1 MTMGIIPI
9 LILAFIAGTFFG
21 SFFYTL
27 ALRYSDGQMRENPKK
42 ALFSR
47 SQCPSCRKKI
57 NPILLVPIL
66 GYILQKGKCRNCG
79 IRIPFIYPAM
89 EILYALMA
97 VLFSWRLGVSLY
109 SINLFI
115 LAGIAVCITII
126 DIKSLTIPDSLVI
139 TFVIL
144 SMYPILI
151 NYNIMDNV
159 LGLLSLFAFF
169 IVILL
174 IFPGAFGG
182 GDLKLG
188 SAIGLLLGFE
198 MSIVVLE
205 VSLLS
210 GAVIGIIYAF
220 KTGKNLKTKI
230 PFAPFLTLGLI
241 ISILYGRD
249 ILLVYYRILF

>member
-1 MTMGIIPI
+1 MPMDIIPI
-9 LILAFIAGTFFG
+9 LMLSFLTGTLCG

-27 ALRYSDGQMRENPKK
+27 ALRYADGQMRQNPIK

-47 SQCPSCRKKI
+47 SQCPSCHTNI

-66 GYILQKGKCRNCG
+66 GYILQKGKCRSCG

-89 EILYALMA
+89 EILYGLMA
-97 VLFSWRLGVSLY
+97 ALFTWKLGASVYAMNLY
-109 SINLFI
+109 LLS
-115 LAGIAVCITII
+115 GIALCITII

-144 SMYPILI
+144 SAYPILI
-151 NYNIMDNV
+151 NYNIIDNIF
-159 LGLLSLFAFF
+159 GLLALFAFF

-188 SAIGLLLGFE
+188 SAIGLLSGLE

-205 VSLLS
+205 VSLVS
-210 GAVIGIIYAF
+210 GAIIGIIYAL

-230 PFAPFLTLGLI
+230 PFAPFMTLGLV
-241 ISILYGRD
+241 ISLLYGRD
-249 ILLVYYRILF
+249 ILLVYYRILY